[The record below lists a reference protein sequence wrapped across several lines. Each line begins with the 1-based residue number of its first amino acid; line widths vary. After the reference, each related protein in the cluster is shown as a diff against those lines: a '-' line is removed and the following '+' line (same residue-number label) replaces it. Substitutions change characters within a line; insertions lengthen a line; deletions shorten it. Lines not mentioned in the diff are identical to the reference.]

1 MARLNEKGERVILD
15 DAARAQEAQRAREV
29 IAADCG

>member
-1 MARLNEKGERVILD
+1 LNAKGERVVLD
-15 DAARAQEAQRAREV
+15 DTARAQEAGRAREV